1 MKLKLKKNII
11 LNQLESNNHLNK
23 YGILFTKF
31 INFFNNRYFSL

>member
-11 LNQLESNNHLNK
+11 LNQLEFNNHFDK

-31 INFFNNRYFSL
+31 INFFNSRYFTL